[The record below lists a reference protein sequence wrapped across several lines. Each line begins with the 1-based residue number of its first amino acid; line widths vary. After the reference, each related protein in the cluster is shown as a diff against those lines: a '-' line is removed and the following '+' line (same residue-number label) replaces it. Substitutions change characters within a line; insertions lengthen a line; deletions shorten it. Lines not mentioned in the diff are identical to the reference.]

1 MKKTSTLVTTLC
13 EVGIFA
19 ALGFVF
25 DELQGIISKSAF
37 PNGGSIGFAMIAVI
51 IIAYRRG
58 VLAALLT
65 GLIMGIFDVM
75 GGAYIVHPVQL
86 LLDYVL
92 PYTFVGLIGFL
103 KPFFDKYNKKS
114 WRLLWLISGVIIGG
128 LLKFLCHYIAGVIFW
143 SDPSGWK
150 WEDCRS
156 MSAWLY
162 CFVYNIAFIGPS
174 IVITCA
180 LAIPLYIKAP
190 RLFIVKETKP
200 EMGEVTETKTQD
212 EKEEKNPFPM
222 VLSIATMVFGT
233 FVFIFYLIK
242 YIKSFYGYEEGSA
255 VGYEFDQD
263 SMLIFI
269 MGLFLVILGINN
281 LIKYLKDK
289 FTYVAYTG
297 VLMVF
302 TVIDLVYCV
311 ARLIRMY
318 VKEKDPF
325 TYWVWLVIA
334 ILLLAG
340 SLTWFIISLCKQKKE
355 KESQI

>member
-58 VLAALLT
+58 LLAALLT

-75 GGAYIVHPVQL
+75 GGAFIVHPMQM

-92 PYTFVGLIGFL
+92 PYAFVGLVGLL
-103 KPFFDKYNKKS
+103 KPFFDKYDKKS
-114 WRLLWLISGVIIGG
+114 WRLLWLISGVVIGG
-128 LLKFLCHYIAGVIFW
+128 LLKFLCHYIAGVIWW
-143 SDPSGWK
+143 SDPSGWGWK
-150 WEDCRS
+150 EYRT
-156 MSAWLY
+156 MHPWLY
-162 CFVYNIAFIGPS
+162 CFLYNIAFIGPS

-180 LAIPLYIKAP
+180 LTVPLYIKAP
-190 RLFIVKETKP
+190 RLFVVKETKP
-200 EMGEVTETKTQD
+200 AEVESA
-212 EKEEKNPFPM
+212 EEEASEEIQERKNPLPM
-222 VLSIATMVFGT
+222 VLSIASMAFGT
-233 FVFIFYLIK
+233 FVFVFYLIK
-242 YIKSFYGYEEGSA
+242 YINSFSTYKESNG
-255 VGYEFDQD
+255 VGYDFNPD
-263 SMLIFI
+263 SVLILI
-269 MGLFLVILGINN
+269 LGLFLAILGVIS
-281 LIKYLKDK
+281 LIRYLKSR
-289 FTYVAYTG
+289 FSYVLYSGILT
-297 VLMVF
+297 VL
-302 TVIDLVYCV
+302 TIIDLVYCL

-318 VKEKDPF
+318 VKEKEPF

-340 SLTWFIISLCKQKKE
+340 ALTWFIICLIKQKKE
-355 KESQI
+355 KAS